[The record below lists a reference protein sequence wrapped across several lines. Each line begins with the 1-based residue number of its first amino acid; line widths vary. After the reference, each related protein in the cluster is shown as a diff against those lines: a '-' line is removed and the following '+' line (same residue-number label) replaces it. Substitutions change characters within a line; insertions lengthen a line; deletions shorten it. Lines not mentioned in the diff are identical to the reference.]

1 MKHSLRTLRP
11 RRSILI
17 LAMLLCMAT
26 APAQTSQRLNAGKAS
41 DYGMVYSLPLT
52 AVDIY
57 LQAELTESQPGE
69 FHNYARRHMDI
80 DNAITAGSRTARL
93 VDAVIVHAAFPTP
106 RSSGWHSSRM
116 APMCS

>member
-69 FHNYARRHMDI
+69 FHNYARRHMECHNRQHI
-80 DNAITAGSRTARL
+80 SDNRYIQL
-93 VDAVIVHAAFPTP
+93 VHSGAVCCVHNA
-106 RSSGWHSSRM
+106 
-116 APMCS
+116 